1 MRQSIEQMVTM
12 DEHARCKNMTAIL
25 ARRHAEA
32 IIECTA
38 PRIATMVMGDTPWS
52 GAGMGRWAAAT
63 AHRARGWYR
72 RLVVDYRVPIVARR
86 GTHGRIVMRYG
97 TRAIE
102 AARAYDLELAGA
114 ASARDRETVRMGWEI
129 AGRADD
135 RAMRD
140 YIHGVHMD
148 TVEAIGRERW
158 GAEPR
163 VES

>member
-1 MRQSIEQMVTM
+1 MATRIEQMVTV
-12 DEHARCKNMTAIL
+12 DEHARCMDMTAIG
-25 ARRHAEA
+25 ARMRAES

-63 AHRARGWYR
+63 AHRAREWYR
-72 RLVVDYRVPIVARR
+72 RLVVDHRVPIVARR

-114 ASARDRETVRMGWEI
+114 ASARDRETVRMRWEI

-148 TVEAIGRERW
+148 TVEAIERERW